1 MSIDNLLKKLQT
13 EPQSIAFS
21 DTMATI
27 DAAYNFSET
36 AFNNGDTHNGAGQN
50 NGSCKLFAFAQLHHL
65 NQSSTLALFGDYYRQ
80 DVLLNPAATDH
91 GNIRNFIQHGWEG
104 IEFHGAPLTLK

>member
-1 MSIDNLLKKLQT
+1 MSIDTLLQQLQT

-36 AFNNGDTHNGAGQN
+36 AFNNGDTLNEAGQN
-50 NGSCKLFAFAQLHHL
+50 NGSCQLFAFAQLHHL
-65 NQSSTLALFGDYYRQ
+65 SQSSTLALFGDYYRQ
-80 DVLLNPAATDH
+80 DVLLHPAATDH
-91 GNIRNFIQHGWEG
+91 SNIRNFIQHGWKG
-104 IEFHGAPLTLK
+104 IKFHGVALTQK